1 MIMSKPH
8 KLWGWVRRVHRFRVR
23 KSATMKSNGADL
35 ESPLSFPT
43 HPSPSE
49 AEVIPR
55 KPYLDLDILFLLL
68 FTFLKRR
75 NHRLAL
81 LRTCKSLYHFGAHI
95 LLQDPITIR
104 TPGGLL
110 SLTSF
115 IQSNPVA
122 RIPHLRRIRIDLRGL
137 ESEWEQDESWV
148 EALFPWFELLPTLP
162 RLPEIISSFPKLT
175 SLRLLSAGSEV
186 REMLEPLTHSL
197 TKLHLSFVTG
207 TAPTMILSVL
217 EQLGPRLEELHLGSE
232 VALRQLRTTHTNIKS
247 LTLENWRTVDKRSL
261 VNFFPN
267 LRRLSYISE
276 QPRRRLSPADVIL
289 HNSNLRVETPASWC
303 SEHLCGDLTTIQLFH
318 PSGHVDHLHATDI
331 KRDNLSHLAG
341 ILVNTTPTRLTGA
354 GSSIPGCL
362 YEMLNNLN
370 ITHLSLSLQRI
381 GGEYLSQWDP
391 THKFLVTVSLPLL
404 GEGFLSRSS
413 SLEFISLNTTDQSTV
428 SWGVETKD
436 GKRTLRLFDEEDGVD
451 IMTL

>member
-1 MIMSKPH
+1 
-8 KLWGWVRRVHRFRVR
+8 
-23 KSATMKSNGADL
+23 MKSNGADL

-148 EALFPWFELLPTLP
+148 EALFPWFELLPTLVHLEDISWEPSGASAILQP

-341 ILVNTTPTRLTGA
+341 ILVNTTPTRLSLELHASLLRLYINELYELFRVPHMQQILKLDITIIFYAAAGA
-354 GSSIPGCL
+354 GSSIPVSPALLEHESRTDVWRQGL
-362 YEMLNNLN
+362 FVRDAQQSKYHPFIPFFATNRRRIP
-370 ITHLSLSLQRI
+370 ITMGS
-381 GGEYLSQWDP
+381 
-391 THKFLVTVSLPLL
+391 
-404 GEGFLSRSS
+404 
-413 SLEFISLNTTDQSTV
+413 NT
-428 SWGVETKD
+428 
-436 GKRTLRLFDEEDGVD
+436 
-451 IMTL
+451 